1 MADRL
6 STSPRPPRVLGAPPA
21 TSAGLPHRAG
31 RWRRALRRRHGG
43 CARRHLRHRLRPRR
57 CALVTFAEHFDH
69 LALIAPP
76 EATSGNHVLVGSD
89 APIELDRIDP
99 AAGIAITGEEL
110 EAFLG
115 DAQALRDDFAPV
127 DQLISRR

>member
-1 MADRL
+1 MRH
-6 STSPRPPRVLGAPPA
+6 PPPPRVSRTGRDGGDGLSAAGTAGALVGTFA
-21 TSAGLPHRAG
+21 TGFVLVA
-31 RWRRALRRRHGG
+31 AL
-43 CARRHLRHRLRPRR
+43 
-57 CALVTFAEHFDH
+57 LVTFAEHFDH

-76 EATSGNHVLVGSD
+76 EATFGNHVLVGSD

>member
-1 MADRL
+1 M
-6 STSPRPPRVLGAPPA
+6 
-21 TSAGLPHRAG
+21 
-31 RWRRALRRRHGG
+31 
-43 CARRHLRHRLRPRR
+43 
-57 CALVTFAEHFDH
+57 
-69 LALIAPP
+69 
-76 EATSGNHVLVGSD
+76 LVGSD